1 MKIRIFS
8 DFLHEVPSTYQKQ
21 LELEKTMLSR
31 QILATDAAIDKL
43 VYELYELTEEEIK
56 IMERRGK
63 KVNYFRK
70 YSESILFS

>member
-1 MKIRIFS
+1 
-8 DFLHEVPSTYQKQ
+8 
-21 LELEKTMLSR
+21 MLSR